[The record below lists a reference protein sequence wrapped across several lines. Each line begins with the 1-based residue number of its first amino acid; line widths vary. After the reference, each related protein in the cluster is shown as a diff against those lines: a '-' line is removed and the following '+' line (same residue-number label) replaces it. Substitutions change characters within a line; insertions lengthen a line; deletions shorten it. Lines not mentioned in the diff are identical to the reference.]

1 MQYAERMGMTFFS
14 RAAAAAGISLVL
26 TLLLLLIFQVDA
38 PASAP
43 EALGTSA
50 DGAPT
55 MSGSAIRPISLR

>member
-1 MQYAERMGMTFFS
+1 MQYAKRMAMTFVS
-14 RAAAAAGISLVL
+14 RVAAAAGISLVL

-55 MSGSAIRPISLR
+55 MSESAIRPISLR

>member
-38 PASAP
+38 PPSP
-43 EALGTSA
+43 QEALGTSA

-55 MSGSAIRPISLR
+55 MSGSAIRPISVR

>member
-1 MQYAERMGMTFFS
+1 MQYAQRISMTFFS

-26 TLLLLLIFQVDA
+26 TLLLLLIFQGDA

-43 EALGTSA
+43 DALGTSA
-50 DGAPT
+50 NRAPT

>member
-1 MQYAERMGMTFFS
+1 MQYAQRMAMTFVS
-14 RAAAAAGISLVL
+14 RVAAAAGISLVL

-55 MSGSAIRPISLR
+55 MSESAIRPISLR

>member
-1 MQYAERMGMTFFS
+1 MHYAKGTGMSFVS
-14 RAAAAAGISLVL
+14 RVAAAAGISLVL

-50 DGAPT
+50 DGAQT
-55 MSGSAIRPISLR
+55 MSGSSIRPISLR

>member
-1 MQYAERMGMTFFS
+1 MQNAWAMTFVS
-14 RAAAAAGISLVL
+14 RVAAAAGISLVL

-55 MSGSAIRPISLR
+55 MSESAIRPISLR

>member
-1 MQYAERMGMTFFS
+1 MQYAQCMGMTFFS
-14 RAAAAAGISLVL
+14 RVAAAAGISLVL

-50 DGAPT
+50 DVAPT
-55 MSGSAIRPISLR
+55 MSGSSIRPISLR